1 MIAIIA
7 LSAATLILGI
17 LLGVSIAYNVKFA
30 RIIFKAEDAI
40 ETGLDV
46 LDTCYNNMSKI
57 ADTEIFFDSPEV
69 QQAVNTIQNSRDAIL
84 FVANA
89 IASIDASAILDEEKE
104 ES

>member
-30 RIIFKAEDAI
+30 RIIFQAEDAI
-40 ETGLDV
+40 GTGLDV

-57 ADTEIFFDSPEV
+57 ADKEVFFDSPEV
-69 QQAVNTIQNSRDAIL
+69 QQAVNTIQDSRDAIL

-104 ES
+104 EN